1 MESKLKPFQNYLDK
15 HTNIISSVL
24 NIDIEIVD
32 DKLIRLNGSGIYKN
46 KINESVITEG
56 NIYSQVL
63 ETGRE
68 LVVLD
73 MQNNDICRDCGNYE
87 NCLNKVI
94 IAVPIK
100 YKNQTL
106 GGIGAI
112 STDPQRK
119 KDITEKIDSY
129 LPFIEN
135 ICDLI
140 SMKID
145 ESEINKNND
154 KKIKLFH
161 EIINNLEKGV
171 VILDVQNKISYV
183 NNIAQISLNLRNS
196 SIGEE
201 LKIVNYEKSTNNK
214 DVINIDINNHIY
226 TMAAKILP
234 VYPYIK
240 EYDKIIIFD
249 KVIDEK
255 NDSENF
261 IDTGWGVY
269 KSDSIIGNSDAMCK
283 IKDRI
288 KKLARSNSTVL
299 ITGESGTGKE
309 LIARAIHAEG
319 NRSQKPFIAINCAA
333 IPENLLESE
342 LFGYVKGAFSGASNS
357 GKIGKFELANE
368 GVIFLDEIGDLSFHL
383 QAKLLR
389 VLQERKF
396 ARIGS
401 NKLIDLNIKVISAT
415 NKDLLKLVNEGKY
428 REDLYYRLNVI
439 PINLP
444 PLRERKE
451 DINEIMESFINKY
464 SIELGI
470 LDVKI
475 EEKVMKMLNNYNW
488 PGNIRELEN
497 AVEYMMNLVGED
509 GIIVEDMLPIDILN
523 YYNKKNYTITSY
535 RREGYISNQNNSY
548 SIEEFISNEKK
559 DILSLK
565 DLELLYINKVLDRF
579 GRDTKSKKEIAK
591 RLGIGLATL
600 YRKLDEK

>member
-106 GGIGAI
+106 GVIGAI

-523 YYNKKNYTITSY
+523 YYNKKNYTITSH
-535 RREGYISNQNNSY
+535 RREGYISNQNNTY

>member
-73 MQNNDICRDCGNYE
+73 MRNNDICRDCGNYE

-106 GGIGAI
+106 GVIGAI

-226 TMAAKILP
+226 TMAAK
-234 VYPYIK
+234 
-240 EYDKIIIFD
+240 
-249 KVIDEK
+249 
-255 NDSENF
+255 
-261 IDTGWGVY
+261 
-269 KSDSIIGNSDAMCK
+269 
-283 IKDRI
+283 
-288 KKLARSNSTVL
+288 
-299 ITGESGTGKE
+299 
-309 LIARAIHAEG
+309 
-319 NRSQKPFIAINCAA
+319 
-333 IPENLLESE
+333 
-342 LFGYVKGAFSGASNS
+342 
-357 GKIGKFELANE
+357 
-368 GVIFLDEIGDLSFHL
+368 
-383 QAKLLR
+383 
-389 VLQERKF
+389 
-396 ARIGS
+396 
-401 NKLIDLNIKVISAT
+401 
-415 NKDLLKLVNEGKY
+415 
-428 REDLYYRLNVI
+428 YY
-439 PINLP
+439 
-444 PLRERKE
+444 
-451 DINEIMESFINKY
+451 
-464 SIELGI
+464 
-470 LDVKI
+470 
-475 EEKVMKMLNNYNW
+475 
-488 PGNIRELEN
+488 
-497 AVEYMMNLVGED
+497 
-509 GIIVEDMLPIDILN
+509 
-523 YYNKKNYTITSY
+523 
-535 RREGYISNQNNSY
+535 
-548 SIEEFISNEKK
+548 
-559 DILSLK
+559 
-565 DLELLYINKVLDRF
+565 LYIL
-579 GRDTKSKKEIAK
+579 I
-591 RLGIGLATL
+591 
-600 YRKLDEK
+600 